1 MNLMIR
7 TAGGLVKRV
16 NHRAPLNPNSRESS
30 TDRAQAGGRRFRCV
44 GGGFAST
51 LTDVQN
57 DSTMLVLV
65 RHTLAAISDCATLA
79 SIGYCLLCTWA
90 GIRLVQRRKRAAFVP
105 SDLPPVSILKPLKGT
120 DPEMYEALRSHC
132 VQDYPEYEVLFG
144 VTSADDAA
152 AAAVERLIAE
162 FPQRKIRLALC
173 AERLGANGKV
183 SSLAQLV
190 PQAAHEFLLVN
201 DSDVR
206 VEPGYLRTVVSELT
220 RLGVGLVTCL
230 YRGRPAESI
239 FSKLEALGI
248 STDFMA
254 GVLAAREIERG
265 LHFGL
270 GSTLAFRRSSLAKI
284 GGFEAIVDYLADDYE
299 LGRRIYQHGERVEL
313 SNAVVET
320 NLPAYDWAGFW
331 AHQLRWARTIR
342 ASRPGGYA
350 GLLLTFTS
358 PWAVAAFLWQP
369 RVWTGW
375 LLAAALLARFAMA
388 IVSTVFVLQD
398 RGGFRQLWL
407 LPLRDFV
414 AVAVWLGGW
423 FGRRIVWRGEEF
435 RLTDG
440 KLKPES
446 VSSR

>member
-1 MNLMIR
+1 MQ
-7 TAGGLVKRV
+7 G
-16 NHRAPLNPNSRESS
+16 
-30 TDRAQAGGRRFRCV
+30 
-44 GGGFAST
+44 
-51 LTDVQN
+51 
-57 DSTMLVLV
+57 LV
-65 RHTLAAISDCATLA
+65 RHTLAAISACATLA

-90 GIRLVQRRKRAAFVP
+90 GMKFVRRRNPVDFVS
-105 SDLPPVSILKPLKGT
+105 SDLPSVSILKPLKGT

-132 VQDYPEYEVLFG
+132 AQDYPEYEILFG

-152 AAAVERLIAE
+152 GAAVERLIAE
-162 FPQRKIRLALC
+162 FPQRKIRLVLC
-173 AERLGANGKV
+173 GKRLGANGKV

-201 DSDVR
+201 DSDIVVR
-206 VEPGYLRTVVSELT
+206 PDYLRIVMTEVAQP
-220 RLGVGLVTCL
+220 GVGLVTCL
-230 YRGRPAESI
+230 YRAIPAKSF

-248 STDFMA
+248 STDFMP

-320 NLPAYDWAGFW
+320 NLPAYDSAGFW

-350 GLLLTFTS
+350 GLLLTFTL
-358 PWAVAAFLWQP
+358 PWAVAVFLLQP

-388 IVSTVFVLQD
+388 IVSAGIVLQD
-398 RGGFRQLWL
+398 QLALRDLWL
-407 LPLRDFV
+407 LPVRDFV
-414 AVAVWLGGW
+414 AIVVWLGGL
-423 FGRRIVWRGEEF
+423 FGRKIVWRGEVF

-446 VSSR
+446 VSQR

>member
-1 MNLMIR
+1 M
-7 TAGGLVKRV
+7 
-16 NHRAPLNPNSRESS
+16 
-30 TDRAQAGGRRFRCV
+30 
-44 GGGFAST
+44 
-51 LTDVQN
+51 
-57 DSTMLVLV
+57 
-65 RHTLAAISDCATLA
+65 
-79 SIGYCLLCTWA
+79 
-90 GIRLVQRRKRAAFVP
+90 QRRKRAAFVP

-162 FPQRKIRLALC
+162 FPLRKIRLMLC

-183 SSLAQLV
+183 STLAQLV

-206 VEPGYLRTVVSELT
+206 VQNSYLSTVIGQLT
-220 RLGVGLVTCL
+220 QPGVGLVTCL
-230 YRGRPAESI
+230 YRGVPAGSI

-248 STDFMA
+248 STDFMP
-254 GVLAAREIERG
+254 GVLAAGEIERG

-270 GSTLAFRRSSLAKI
+270 GSTLAFRRSSLAGM

-299 LGRRIYQHGERVEL
+299 LGRRISQGGEAVEL

-320 NLPAYDWAGFW
+320 NLPAYDLAGFW
-331 AHQLRWARTIR
+331 GHQLRWARTIR

-358 PWAVAAFLWQP
+358 PWAVAALLFQP

-375 LLAAALLARFAMA
+375 LLAGALLARAAMA
-388 IVSTVFVLQD
+388 VVSAVFVLQD
-398 RGGFRQLWL
+398 RGALRQLWL

-414 AVAVWLGGW
+414 AVAVWMGGW
-423 FGRRIVWRGEEF
+423 FGRKIVWRGEVF
-435 RLTDG
+435 RLENG
-440 KLKPES
+440 KLKQD
-446 VSSR
+446 